1 MIADS
6 QPEFVLGRL
15 LITPGALEALER
27 AGQSAI
33 EFLQH
38 HVRGDW
44 GEVDQEDRQANDQ
57 ALIDGTRILSAHRTS
72 LGEKFWIITE
82 AANEAGQRAATTILL
97 PSEY

>member
-1 MIADS
+1 MIAES

-15 LITPGALEALER
+15 LITSGAIEDLER

-44 GEVDQEDRQANDQ
+44 GNVCEEDRQANDD
-57 ALIDGTRILSAHRTS
+57 ALIDGSRLLSAHRTS
-72 LGEKFWIITE
+72 LGQKLWIITE
-82 AANEAGQRAATTILL
+82 AADDVGRRSATTILL

>member
-1 MIADS
+1 MIAES
-6 QPEFVLGRL
+6 QPEFCFGQL
-15 LITPGALEALER
+15 LITPGALEALRR

-44 GEVDQEDRQANDQ
+44 GDVCGDDRQANDD
-57 ALIDGTRILSAHRTS
+57 ALNDGARILSAHRTS
-72 LGEKFWIITE
+72 LDEKLWVITE
-82 AANEAGQRAATTILL
+82 AADDAGHRAATTILL